1 MLIVCMSFPC
11 DQLRAQAPAAFVRKA
26 EEAAGAGDWQ
36 LAFGYYQQAYELDTS
51 DFNVRSRYALAA
63 FHVKKF
69 DTAYQI
75 FEANYAR
82 DNGAIDPDAL
92 FWIASIE
99 KLNGRYEDAQ
109 RNFRKLIKKHKSSA
123 SRALI
128 EKAEHEVKSAVW
140 ALEHNEDRPSV
151 SPLKRWMQGEDWLC
165 EVHPLQCSY
174 MSETTGAP
182 FLDGDRF
189 YYSYHADGQWH
200 LVSGILDQSKNSGV
214 GNEERLTFSD
224 TRFESISNPCVFD
237 NHLYF
242 SAGRNDGVVICVAE
256 KSGEGWIG
264 AREMDIIN
272 EAGAVNTMPFVGKMD
287 GRTVMVFSSDR
298 EGGEGG
304 MDLWISEFSETWS
317 KPRSAGKQV
326 NTPGDEIAPSLVQG
340 QLFFSSDWHNGF
352 GGHDIFMAKP
362 EGKGFG
368 SPENCGKSVN
378 SSFNDIGFALRSS
391 DDHLAVVFASN
402 RKSQLNENENCCNKL
417 YMLTCD
423 RELSADTA
431 GSKVQVTEDLIKTLP
446 VVLYFHNDEP
456 DPRTLDTTTR
466 LSYSQSFDAY
476 LKLLPKYID
485 ENTKGL
491 SGEKREDA
499 ETITRDFFEL
509 KVKAGMSDLRVFSAF
524 VLRELEAGKSLLVSV
539 QGFASPRAES
549 NYNLNLTKRR
559 TASLVNEMLADSN
572 GIFRPYIEGTSAN
585 GAQLRFTLLP
595 FGEYEA
601 DASVSDDL
609 NDERN
614 SIYSR
619 AACLE
624 RKIEITRVE
633 YFAPEGKAQGLI
645 FNSDFH
651 DFGKIPWFG
660 EVTHDFTLLN
670 GSNEVMNID
679 SVIAE
684 CGCTNPVIEKSV
696 LHPGESTL
704 LHVGFNPISKEGIQ
718 EKQVF
723 IYVQGEEPKVIKIR
737 AERSR

>member
-1 MLIVCMSFPC
+1 MILQC
-11 DQLRAQAPAAFVRKA
+11 DQLNAQAPAAFVRKA
-26 EEAAGAGDWQ
+26 DEAADAGDWQ
-36 LAFGYYQQAYELDTS
+36 LAFGYYQQAYEIDTS
-51 DFNVRSRYALAA
+51 DFSVRSGYALAA
-63 FHVKKF
+63 FHIKKY
-69 DTAYQI
+69 DIASQI
-75 FEANYAR
+75 FVANYAR

-109 RNFRKLIKKHKSSA
+109 RNFRKYIKKHKSSA
-123 SRALI
+123 SRDLI

-140 ALEHNEDRPSV
+140 ALEHNDDRSSA
-151 SPLKRWMQGEDWLC
+151 SPLKKLMPGEDWSC
-165 EVHPLQCSY
+165 EVRALQSSF
-174 MSETTGAP
+174 MSETAGAP
-182 FLDGDRF
+182 FLDGDRL
-189 YYSYHADGQWH
+189 YYSYHADGQWRV
-200 LVSGILDQSKNSGV
+200 VSGAFSQSMNSVV
-214 GNEERLTFSD
+214 GNEERLSF
-224 TRFESISNPCVFD
+224 REVGFESISNPCVFD

-242 SAGRNDGVVICVAE
+242 SAERNDGVVICVAE
-256 KSGEGWIG
+256 KSADGWNG
-264 AREMDIIN
+264 AREMEIIN
-272 EAGAVNTMPFVGKMD
+272 EAGAVSTMPFVGKID
-287 GRTVMVFSSDR
+287 DRTVMIFSSDR

-304 MDLWISEFSETWS
+304 MDLWISELNGTWS
-317 KPRSAGKQV
+317 KPKSAGKQV
-326 NTPGDEIAPSLVQG
+326 NTPGNEIAPSVFQG

-352 GGHDIFMAKP
+352 GGHDIFMAKA
-362 EGKGFG
+362 EGKGFT
-368 SPENCGKSVN
+368 SPENCGKAVN
-378 SSFNDIGFALRSS
+378 SSFNDIGFAMKSS
-391 DDHLAVVFASN
+391 DDHAGIIFASN
-402 RKSQLNENENCCNKL
+402 RKTEQNDNESCCNRL
-417 YMLTCD
+417 YVLDCN
-423 RELSADTA
+423 REFSADTA
-431 GSKVQVTEDLIKTLP
+431 GKKIQVTEDLIRTLP

-466 LSYSQSFDAY
+466 LSYSQSYEAY

-491 SGEKREDA
+491 NGERREDA
-499 ETITRDFFEL
+499 ETMTRDFFEL
-509 KVKAGMSDLRVFSAF
+509 KVKAGMTDLHEFSAF

-572 GIFRPYIEGTSAN
+572 GIFRPYIEGTAAN

-609 NDERN
+609 KDERN

-633 YFAPEGKAQGLI
+633 YFVPQAKDEGLI
-645 FNSDFH
+645 LNSDSH

-660 EVTHDFTLLN
+660 EVTHDFELLN
-670 GSNEVMNID
+670 GGNEIMIID

-696 LHPGESTL
+696 LQPGESTK

-718 EKQVF
+718 EKQVL
-723 IYVQGEEPKVIKIR
+723 IYVQGEEPKVVRIR